1 MEEFSREELE
11 WTENLRIPEP
21 EGALMAVPT
30 HFVSC
35 PAVTSLPGGQSAT
48 HYVNSRSGML
58 PDLCSCLFR
67 F

>member
-1 MEEFSREELE
+1 MKKIDMKEFSREELE

-35 PAVTSLPGGQSAT
+35 P
-48 HYVNSRSGML
+48 
-58 PDLCSCLFR
+58 
-67 F
+67 